1 MGMRRTVLLMA
12 STALAVLLILHT
24 NVASAQS
31 TTAVAGT
38 TITVNSKG
46 DGKKTGNCTL
56 REAIEAANTNAKVDR
71 CAAGSAT
78 ERDAIHYSLG
88 DKATIVLGSQLPN
101 ITDSAGLT
109 INGLKAKITVSGND
123 SVRVFWVDSGAK
135 LTLANLTVADGLAT
149 YPEWA
154 GAGLYN
160 NHHGAVKVIN
170 STFSNNTATTTG
182 GDPFTAS
189 HGGGIFN
196 RGKLTVT
203 NSTFS
208 GNSAAGADGRPGY
221 GGGIANDNGAGT
233 ATVTNS
239 TFWENRAATSGGA
252 IMTDQSS
259 TTMALKN
266 TIVANTLQGESCY
279 GSITDEGYN
288 IEDNTTC
295 GFSKANN
302 SMPATNPLLYPYGLA
317 DNGGPTKTIALLK
330 GSPAINAIRL
340 NTNECGTE
348 VTTDQR
354 GVERPQGNKCDIG
367 ALESNLP

>member
-1 MGMRRTVLLMA
+1 MAAALLGTLVY
-12 STALAVLLILHT
+12 SGL
-24 NVASAQS
+24 ASAQS
-31 TTAVAGT
+31 TTAVPGT

-46 DGKKTGNCTL
+46 GGKKTGNCTL

-78 ERDAIHYSLG
+78 EEDAIYFSLG

-101 ITDSAGLT
+101 ITDSAGLR
-109 INGLKAKITVSGND
+109 INGQKAKITVSGND

-135 LTLANLTVADGLAT
+135 LTLANLRVADGLAT
-149 YPEWA
+149 FPEFA

-160 NHHGAVKVIN
+160 NDGTVKVIN
-170 STFSNNTATTTG
+170 STFSDNTAATTS

-189 HGGGIFN
+189 HGGGILN
-196 RGKLTVT
+196 GGTLTVT

-221 GGGIANDNGAGT
+221 GGGIANAGT

-252 IMTDQSS
+252 IMADSPVT
-259 TTMALKN
+259 LKN
-266 TIVANTLQGESCY
+266 TIVANTLQGESCD

-295 GFSKANN
+295 GFSEANN

-330 GSPAINAIRL
+330 GSPAINAIRQ
-340 NTNECGTE
+340 NTNGCGTD

-354 GVERPQGNKCDIG
+354 GVERPQGKGCDIG
-367 ALESNLP
+367 AFEKK